1 MAETTDPVVVIRALN
16 GVAEQVVRK
25 LALDIVAEL
34 VKAPS
39 EGGTPID
46 TSWASN
52 NWTAQ
57 ITSPRREPIGSPENA
72 GAAAAEQQASL
83 GALLGYRLLNGP
95 VFITN
100 NVPYITLLN
109 QGTSKQAPA
118 GFVQAAITRAV
129 EDLRSVG

>member
-57 ITSPRREPIGSPENA
+57 ITSPRREPIGSPENV

>member
-1 MAETTDPVVVIRALN
+1 MAETTNPVVVLRALN

-34 VKAPS
+34 VKAPA

-57 ITSPRREPIGSPENA
+57 ITSPRTQPVGSPENV
-72 GAAAAEQQASL
+72 GAAAAAQQSSL
-83 GALLGYRLLNGP
+83 GSLLGYRLLNGP

-100 NVPYITLLN
+100 NVPYITRLN
-109 QGTSKQAPA
+109 EGSSAQAPA
-118 GFVQAAITRAV
+118 GFVQQAITRAV
-129 EDLRSVG
+129 NDLRRIG